1 MYHLTIADNLNHLEK
16 THRKLLFFLNE
27 VENGNSDLIVDLA
40 LLIRILFMK
49 KSQTEA
55 LFGIIEKQ
63 LNIKLM
69 VWVRETFDEELK
81 RKGLDH
87 LIDQPTY
94 SFTNEIDS
102 WLLEGKYKVGLIEAF
117 NRPKSIHIKGNSYS
131 ANDMVAIVADKLGGA
146 HIDQK
151 LNERVLSSRIN
162 NISFGGYN
170 TSDYV
175 ILQTT
180 RQTIKIIEALFDF
193 IKSGKVSEFIELAK

>member
-1 MYHLTIADNLNHLEK
+1 
-16 THRKLLFFLNE
+16 
-27 VENGNSDLIVDLA
+27 
-40 LLIRILFMK
+40 
-49 KSQTEA
+49 
-55 LFGIIEKQ
+55 
-63 LNIKLM
+63 
-69 VWVRETFDEELK
+69 
-81 RKGLDH
+81 
-87 LIDQPTY
+87 
-94 SFTNEIDS
+94 
-102 WLLEGKYKVGLIEAF
+102 
-117 NRPKSIHIKGNSYS
+117 
-131 ANDMVAIVADKLGGA
+131 MVAIVADKLGGA

>member
-16 THRKLLFFLNE
+16 THRKLLSFLNE

-63 LNIKLM
+63 LNIKLL
-69 VWVRETFDEELK
+69 VWVGETFDEELK